1 MATLADKGRQ
11 IMGHCGGLPSTC
23 PSHSQDPL
31 ADQGKR
37 ITRLGSLRL
46 DYVKL
51 RLAPEVK
58 IFPSSTMPDGM
69 DRPN

>member
-37 ITRLGSLRL
+37 ITRLGSLHL

-58 IFPSSTMPDGM
+58 IFPSTMLDGM